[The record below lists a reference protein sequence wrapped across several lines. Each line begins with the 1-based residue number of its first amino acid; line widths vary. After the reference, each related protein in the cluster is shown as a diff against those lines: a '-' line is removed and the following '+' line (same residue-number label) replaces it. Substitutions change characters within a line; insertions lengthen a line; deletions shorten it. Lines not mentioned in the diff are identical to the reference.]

1 MIRLIWQKKVL
12 LIMPNISEMDL
23 RILRELARDGRQS
36 NAQLAERVGLSASQ
50 CWQRVKKLETSGT
63 IVGYGARIDHEA
75 LGVPETVLI
84 ELALDRNEGFEVAT
98 VCEQLA
104 RFPEVLEVR
113 MTSGEFD
120 IFAKVVVSG
129 TRGYERF
136 LRERLYKITG
146 IRQSRSAFSLRSY
159 KNEISVVP

>member
-1 MIRLIWQKKVL
+1 MSAVVSDQDK
-12 LIMPNISEMDL
+12 
-23 RILRELARDGRQS
+23 RILRELVRDGRQS

-50 CWQRVKKLETSGT
+50 CWQRVKKLEAQG
-63 IVGYGARIDHEA
+63 IVLGFGARIDHEA
-75 LGVPETVLI
+75 LGIAETVLI
-84 ELALDRNEGFEVAT
+84 ELALDRNEGFEVES

-136 LRERLYKITG
+136 LRERLYRISG
-146 IRQSRSAFSLRSY
+146 IRQSRSSFSLRSF

>member
-1 MIRLIWQKKVL
+1 MSTVVSDQDK
-12 LIMPNISEMDL
+12 
-23 RILRELARDGRQS
+23 RILRELVRDGRQS

-50 CWQRVKKLETSGT
+50 CWQRVKKLEAQG
-63 IVGYGARIDHEA
+63 IVLGFGARIDHEA
-75 LGVPETVLI
+75 LGIAETVLI
-84 ELALDRNEGFEVAT
+84 ELALDRNEGFEVES

-136 LRERLYKITG
+136 LRERLYRISG
-146 IRQSRSAFSLRSY
+146 IRQSRSSFSLRSF